1 MSRFPDDRL
10 DASALRDAL
19 RGSTT
24 AGRAQLSN
32 YPSLWRLFDGA
43 NASALGDMRERLS
56 RTHDEFERSI
66 RHGTSE
72 EAERAIRTS
81 LAYRTA
87 LSLLDELEEAP
98 RPGGGV
104 L

>member
-1 MSRFPDDRL
+1 MSRFSDERSG
-10 DASALRDAL
+10 ASALRDAL
-19 RGSTT
+19 RGSPTV
-24 AGRAQLSN
+24 GRPQLSN

-43 NASALGDMRERLS
+43 DASALGDMRERLS

-72 EAERAIRTS
+72 EAERAARTS

-87 LSLLDELEEAP
+87 LSLIEELEEVQ
-98 RPGGGV
+98 RGGGGS